1 MEQRSVAGFSLI
13 ELMAVVAIIGI
24 LAVIAIP
31 QYTSYVTRSRI
42 TEAVSTLSDMRVRME
57 QYFQDNRTYVG
68 ACQAGTLAPLPAA
81 TAFFQYACPA
91 ASLTATTYTITAT
104 GIGAM
109 NGFAYSI
116 DQNNVRATTTVPT
129 VNGWQGAP
137 KNCWILKPD
146 GSC

>member
-1 MEQRSVAGFSLI
+1 MAAKTYLIPGFGFINIPDGGTREYLI
-13 ELMAVVAIIGI
+13 PGLGFINES
-24 LAVIAIP
+24 IA
-31 QYTSYVTRSRI
+31 SG
-42 TEAVSTLSDMRVRME
+42 VSS
-57 QYFQDNRTYVG
+57 
-68 ACQAGTLAPLPAA
+68 
-81 TAFFQYACPA
+81 
-91 ASLTATTYTITAT
+91 TTYTITAT

-129 VNGWQGAP
+129 ANGWQGAP